1 MSELTL
7 EEEQAIRK
15 RCQKQNTGQWE
26 NGLTMYDC
34 PICTK
39 RFVIHDQGQ
48 WVYKRRA
55 RVLSKAKSYLPMYLC
70 SYKCCRVY
78 DRIFDK

>member
-1 MSELTL
+1 M
-7 EEEQAIRK
+7 EEINKDEVEQIKK
-15 RCQKQNTGQWE
+15 RCQKPNGGRWE
-26 NGLTMYDC
+26 GGLTLYDC
-34 PICTK
+34 PVCCKT
-39 RFVIHDQGQ
+39 FCIHDQGQ
-48 WVYKRRA
+48 WVYKRRT

>member
-1 MSELTL
+1 MAELTS

-15 RCQKQNTGQWE
+15 RCQKQNSGRWE
-26 NGLTMYDC
+26 GGLTLYDC
-34 PICTK
+34 VICGKT
-39 RFVIHDQGQ
+39 FCIHDQGQ
-48 WVYKRRA
+48 WVYKRRT
-55 RVLSKAKSYLPMYLC
+55 RVLSNAKSYLPMYLC